1 MNSDTS
7 RQMRSD
13 SRKVTEFNELPSD
26 FIPTYEENVTYGSK
40 FAMSS
45 FDCAVVA
52 DEEATHMK
60 REPIDPDGTKGQLYA
75 LIEMLV
81 LFEQT

>member
-1 MNSDTS
+1 
-7 RQMRSD
+7 MRSD
-13 SRKVTEFNELPSD
+13 SRKVTEYNELPSD

-45 FDCAVVA
+45 VDCAVVA

-60 REPIDPDGTKGQLYA
+60 EKAT
-75 LIEMLV
+75 
-81 LFEQT
+81 

>member
-7 RQMRSD
+7 RDMRSG
-13 SRKVTEFNELPSD
+13 SLKVNEYNELPSD
-26 FIPTYEENVTYGSK
+26 FIQTFEENGTLDNK

-52 DEEATHMK
+52 EEVASTRK